1 MHRTDADGNVNGMF
15 SDGNAEQGSLATV
28 IDAKWLNGIQEEICN
43 LLENNG
49 VTLDSDND
57 EQLSSLFGQVLS
69 GVYSAQGHRNKVA
82 ISAAGVAVR
91 QNNVDVIALD
101 ADSEEIRCQIP
112 DGKLTLID
120 ADGISSE
127 AGLFDSLGVNNVLTL
142 GHNGLSFLPVDS
154 DDPAVAGA
162 VYTGNLSIG
171 STTSEKNLSVFGS
184 LNVLR
189 AGNFGGMVYLNG
201 GSYFESLLYLGTD
214 GTTGSAYGRLS
225 KPLVF
230 LNGTIDT
237 DMFMQQGGV
246 YDSLGVVRVFVNHTN
261 STHYVIIRKL
271 NDQQEMIEIKPN
283 ASVVIVCVGINA
295 SNFRQ
300 YAKVV

>member
-1 MHRTDADGNVNGMF
+1 MHRIDTATAVDGRFVNKDPYH
-15 SDGNAEQGSLATV
+15 SIRATKLNAEWFNSV
-28 IDAKWLNGIQEEICN
+28 QEEICN
-43 LLENNG
+43 LLEDNG

-101 ADSEEIRCQIP
+101 ADSEEIRCQLP

-154 DDPAVAGA
+154 NDPSVAGA

-189 AGNFGGMVYLNG
+189 AGNFGGMVSMNG
-201 GSYFESLLYLGTD
+201 GAYFGSVPNLGTD

-237 DMFMQQGGV
+237 DIFMQQGV

-261 STHYVIIRKL
+261 GTHYVIIRKL
-271 NDQQEMIEIKPN
+271 NDQQEMIEIEPN